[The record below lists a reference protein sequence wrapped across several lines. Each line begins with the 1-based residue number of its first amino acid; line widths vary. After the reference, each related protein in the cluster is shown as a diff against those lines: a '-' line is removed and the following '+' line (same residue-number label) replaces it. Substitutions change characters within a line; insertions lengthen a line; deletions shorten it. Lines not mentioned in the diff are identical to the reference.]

1 MRHFRYQAMDASG
14 ERREG
19 DLRAANADEARQI
32 LRAKGL
38 FVTVLE
44 ETGQAIHGYDSSES
58 PAPVSKTE
66 ASSATGRT
74 DSSEDWR
81 EAYQLQGKKKLK
93 LHERVGASRDRTPAA
108 NQAAGGAWFF
118 VVVGTLAALFGF
130 GWGVRSL
137 CLLTGAKRTT
147 GTVVQLREETTSRVG
162 ESGTETTWHPV
173 VEYEVD
179 GVKYR
184 TEGDVGSTPT
194 WLPRVGEN
202 VEVLYP
208 ADQPASGR
216 LNTFLDNWAMP
227 LVFGGVGSFF
237 AALGIFMVRSQR
249 RRA

>member
-1 MRHFRYQAMDASG
+1 MRHFRYQAMDVSG

-19 DLRAANADEARQI
+19 DLRAANADEARQS

-38 FVTVLE
+38 FVTALT
-44 ETGQAIHGYDSSES
+44 ETEKTTHGSDSSLNR
-58 PAPVSKTE
+58 
-66 ASSATGRT
+66 GR
-74 DSSEDWR
+74 D
-81 EAYQLQGKKKLK
+81 G
-93 LHERVGASRDRTPAA
+93 
-108 NQAAGGAWFF
+108 NQAVVAAWGFL
-118 VVVGTLAALFGF
+118 VIGTLFALFGF
-130 GWGVRSL
+130 GWGVRSF

-216 LNTFLDNWAMP
+216 LNTFLDNWAIP
-227 LVFGGVGSFF
+227 LVFGGVGSVF
-237 AALGIFMVRSQR
+237 AALGIFMVHSDR
-249 RRA
+249 R